1 MTSRVSPRTV
11 ALGKLPARRACW
23 TARLIL
29 GTRLC
34 SSYCIPAEGTSYT
47 PWAIQSPIQRLKK
60 IISQQ
65 LSHPLFNTIM
75 MADLSDPQNSADDQT
90 KPQVY
95 VEDTA
100 NDIPTL
106 SSFPPDNQV
115 VLILVGLI
123 GSGKVL
129 PCPHRHEV
137 WLY

>member
-1 MTSRVSPRTV
+1 
-11 ALGKLPARRACW
+11 
-23 TARLIL
+23 
-29 GTRLC
+29 
-34 SSYCIPAEGTSYT
+34 
-47 PWAIQSPIQRLKK
+47 
-60 IISQQ
+60 
-65 LSHPLFNTIM
+65 M